1 MIFLPAA
8 VVTERIRG
16 AHQYMSA
23 PIMMLFP
30 GNHPTIFFLGQGIKI
45 ILLILIFVIYVN
57 FFSIVHLAFFF
68 LLMQIFLLSFVTH
81 THANFCKINF
91 MIKVA
96 SFTLFILCFEYCFH
110 VLILGPWVEVFVN
123 IVPT

>member
-45 ILLILIFVIYVN
+45 ILLILLFVIYVN

-68 LLMQIFLLSFVTH
+68 IDADFSPFICDTH
-81 THANFCKINF
+81 TRQFLQN
-91 MIKVA
+91 
-96 SFTLFILCFEYCFH
+96 
-110 VLILGPWVEVFVN
+110 
-123 IVPT
+123 